1 MEPKA
6 EPMAAPQP
14 EPVPEPEV
22 EPIQEPA
29 EVDMD
34 DEPEIV
40 ALTEYHASDATEPEP
55 EPEPEPKPEP
65 AAPPEC
71 KQIEALFATAIAEG
85 YMGEKDAGGMT
96 RGLLG
101 KIAAGKATEEDTV
114 GVLGPKLAKMKELYE
129 KRNGK
134 IKPAPAP
141 EGEFHRAG
149 PHLATW
155 HSVLTETPYQRPEL
169 CSRVGLTLRN
179 CLFSGGS
186 GGSGAGAGAGAA
198 CVRADRGPVCHGCCR
213 GLHGRD

>member
-40 ALTEYHASDATEPEP
+40 ALTEYHASDATEP

-149 PHLATW
+149 PHLATC
-155 HSVLTETPYQRPEL
+155 HSVLT
-169 CSRVGLTLRN
+169 
-179 CLFSGGS
+179 
-186 GGSGAGAGAGAA
+186 
-198 CVRADRGPVCHGCCR
+198 VRLPIRGPNFAHELG
-213 GLHGRD
+213 